1 MITDSSFFMRALK
14 WRKSL
19 WWTSLWSCQSYV
31 MMCHERHLRSFFLPS
46 FICCLFSLHAYI
58 EDNVHFKCEGKGL
71 ENKKYVVFCIVC
83 FSIVCILYLFSVSVA
98 VLVCFLYLFSIFNS
112 CLLFLSVLYFCFC
125 CCFYF
130 LFCYICFVLLFYNF
144 YC

>member
-1 MITDSSFFMRALK
+1 MRA
-14 WRKSL
+14 
-19 WWTSLWSCQSYV
+19 
-31 MMCHERHLRSFFLPS
+31 ERPYWIGPASEFLLFFLPS

-98 VLVCFLYLFSIFNS
+98 ILVCFLYLFSIFNS
-112 CLLFLSVLYFCFC
+112 CLLFLSIFVVVSIFCFAIFVLFYYFTIFTVKKRFSS
-125 CCFYF
+125 CFY
-130 LFCYICFVLLFYNF
+130 CYDVFDDFGTFSCFS
-144 YC
+144 